1 MSLSPVASQSA
12 RSLKIV
18 VALVAIIAIPLTC
31 TTYAALTTS
40 NNIYSIGEIT
50 ATPSLGIYS
59 GSACQAPITMINWG
73 TLAPGTNLTT
83 AIYVKN
89 TGSDVLLS
97 LSSATSV
104 GENKLTKIIEEK
116 VVKLSK
122 Q

>member
-1 MSLSPVASQSA
+1 LSLSPVASQSA

-18 VALVAIIAIPLTC
+18 VALVARA
-31 TTYAALTTS
+31 TS

-59 GSACQAPITMINWG
+59 GSACQTPITKINWG
-73 TLAPGTNLTT
+73 TLAPGTNLIT